1 MPLFGSN
8 GAVWKNGCFI
18 NFMERGT
25 DMEKMRKGFAM
36 FCILIL
42 SLTVMAGCGSGEE
55 ESKFVGTWEMTAGKV
70 NGVSLPAD
78 QIKEQLGTIS
88 IVVKEDGIAE
98 KKGIGL
104 DATGRWK
111 ETENGITVSD
121 KDGTNAVAFTWK
133 DDTLSGD
140 IKGIEILLKKN
151 KNEDKKEA

>member
-1 MPLFGSN
+1 M
-8 GAVWKNGCFI
+8 K
-18 NFMERGT
+18 
-25 DMEKMRKGFAM
+25 KMRKGFAM
-36 FCILIL
+36 LCILIL
-42 SLTVMAGCGSGEE
+42 SFTVLAGCGGGEEE

-78 QIKEQLGTIS
+78 QIEEQLGTIS
-88 IVVKEDGIAE
+88 IVIQKDGTAE
-98 KKGIGL
+98 KKGFGL

-140 IKGIEILLKKN
+140 IKGIEIRFKKG
-151 KNEDKKEA
+151 KERK